1 MNINK
6 FYFEEYSRSI
16 SKLTLKSKKIF
27 SEKALF
33 LDRDGVLI
41 EDVHHINSPDKVILC
56 PNIINFLK
64 GARKKGYDFIVITNQ
79 SSVSRSII
87 SYAQYKEITGK
98 FLSLLSEDLY
108 PDFIL
113 SSFHLPNNENNL
125 QDFNWRKPGTGMI
138 DYAFNL
144 KKYNKLKS
152 FIIGDKLTDLKAGYD
167 YGIREIIHVKSE
179 LHNDEISLVK
189 SWSETNFIQLKQVI
203 KLNPEILF

>member
-6 FYFEEYSRSI
+6 FYFEEYSS
-16 SKLTLKSKKIF
+16 STAKLTLKSQKIF

-56 PNIINFLK
+56 PNIVNFLK
-64 GARKKGYDFIVITNQ
+64 AARKKGFDFIIITNQ

-87 SYAQYKEITGK
+87 SYTQYKEITEK
-98 FLSLLSEDLY
+98 ILSLLPEDLY

-113 SSFHLPNNENNL
+113 SSFHLPDNENNL

-138 DYAFNL
+138 DYACSV
-144 KKYNKLKS
+144 KKYNKSKS
-152 FIIGDKLTDLKAGYD
+152 IIIGDKLTDLQAGYD
-167 YGIREIIHVKSE
+167 YGIREIIHVKSK
-179 LHNDEISLVK
+179 LHDDQISLVK
-189 SWSETNFIQLKQVI
+189 SSKTI
-203 KLNPEILF
+203 P

>member
-1 MNINK
+1 
-6 FYFEEYSRSI
+6 
-16 SKLTLKSKKIF
+16 
-27 SEKALF
+27 
-33 LDRDGVLI
+33 
-41 EDVHHINSPDKVILC
+41 
-56 PNIINFLK
+56 
-64 GARKKGYDFIVITNQ
+64 
-79 SSVSRSII
+79 
-87 SYAQYKEITGK
+87 
-98 FLSLLSEDLY
+98 
-108 PDFIL
+108 
-113 SSFHLPNNENNL
+113 
-125 QDFNWRKPGTGMI
+125 MI